1 MDLRSRGGAS
11 AAGVLLGLPGA
22 ALCNVLPPG
31 GDHAAAVCACDA
43 AALPGSTGRH
53 PYVPDSRTTFAVPL
67 VSANSACHPGSV
79 PRESEHASHHRIIKI
94 VCCSCLRTI
103 VPSVSLL
110 DIQNHCKVLVR
121 AIASSGSAHVMPLR
135 TDRRC
140 FPQVGS
146 SGSMQPVSG
155 DRIYSPGSSAT
166 PAAPAVFPEGS
177 VCFNKATAGDVFPL

>member
-1 MDLRSRGGAS
+1 MQCATTWRGSCSRSLRLRCSSPPRQHRPSPVCSRQSYHLCCPTGERQFCLPSRQCPSRERACQS
-11 AAGVLLGLPGA
+11 SPYHQSRVLQLLA
-22 ALCNVLPPG
+22 
-31 GDHAAAVCACDA
+31 HW
-43 AALPGSTGRH
+43 
-53 PYVPDSRTTFAVPL
+53 
-67 VSANSACHPGSV
+67 
-79 PRESEHASHHRIIKI
+79 
-94 VCCSCLRTI
+94 I